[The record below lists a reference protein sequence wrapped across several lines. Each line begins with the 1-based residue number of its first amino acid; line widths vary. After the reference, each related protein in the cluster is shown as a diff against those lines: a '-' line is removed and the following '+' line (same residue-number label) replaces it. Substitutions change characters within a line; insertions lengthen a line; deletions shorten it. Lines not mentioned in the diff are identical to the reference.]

1 MTEWEQLGIAVTKQ
15 ACIDYIRCRKRAE
28 KIKAGRAYRLRKSNP
43 DYMLFIYPE
52 ETCRSI
58 ERFLTGPWFEAISGQ
73 YADQGEHVVKWLR
86 MNWRTFSERKLNHV
100 SMSRQ

>member
-15 ACIDYIRCRKRAE
+15 AVIDYIRCRKRAE
-28 KIKAGRAYRLRKSNP
+28 KIKAGRVYRLRKSNP

-58 ERFLTGPWFEAISGQ
+58 ERFFTGPWFEAISGQ
-73 YADQGEHVVKWLR
+73 YSDQGEHVVKWLR

>member
-28 KIKAGRAYRLRKSNP
+28 KIKAGRVYRLRKSNH

-58 ERFLTGPWFEAISGQ
+58 ERFLTGPWFAVISGE
-73 YADQGEHVVKWLR
+73 YADRGEHVVKWLR
-86 MNWRTFSERKLNHV
+86 MNWRTFSTRKLHHV